1 MKSGFLLA
9 AMILGFIHEYS
20 DLLIS
25 LVGMLFCVSL
35 VFVFGVYMLNKK
47 YKGSVLN
54 AFS

>member
-20 DLLIS
+20 GLLSSFVGILIS
-25 LVGMLFCVSL
+25 VSL
-35 VFVFGVYMLNKK
+35 VLVFRVYMLNKK